1 MSNLRQISVFSGNI
15 ATDNADAIIMTLSS
29 ERLWFRKIDRDIRK
43 DSGKI
48 YYDQL
53 LNERPDDLE
62 TSVSYGNKNERSY
75 DIIFVADEYVS
86 SLGKIMISGLE
97 TADKF
102 AYKHISIPFLRSEV
116 MLKEVEKNDEERVA
130 EIVSGLAEYFE
141 KREGS
146 QIESVKFVIDNNER
160 ICSLLIIEI
169 WKNKFLKSKLT
180 NKMR

>member
-15 ATDNADAIIMTLSS
+15 AADDTDAIILTLSP
-29 ERLWFRKIDRDIRK
+29 ERLWFRKVDRDIRK
-43 DSGKI
+43 EGGKI

-53 LNERPDDLE
+53 PNERLDNLE
-62 TSVSYGNKNERSY
+62 TFIAYGNKNERSC
-75 DIIFVADEYVS
+75 DVIFVADEYVS

-130 EIVSGLAEYFE
+130 EIVSGLAKYFE
-141 KREGS
+141 KREES

-160 ICSLLIIEI
+160 ICSLLIMEI
-169 WKNKFLKSKLT
+169 WKNKFLRSKLT

>member
-1 MSNLRQISVFSGNI
+1 MSNLKQISVFSGNI
-15 ATDNADAIIMTLSS
+15 ATDNANVIIMTLSP
-29 ERLWFRKIDRDIRK
+29 EGLWFRKIDRDIRK
-43 DSGKI
+43 DGGKI

-53 LNERPDDLE
+53 PNEKLDDLE
-62 TSVSYGNKNERSY
+62 TFIAYGNKNERSY
-75 DIIFVADEYVS
+75 DIIFVADKYRS

-102 AYKHISIPFLRSEV
+102 AYKHISIPFLRSGV
-116 MLKEVEKNDEERVA
+116 MLKEVEKNDKERVVG
-130 EIVSGLAEYFE
+130 IVSGLAEYFE

-146 QIESVKFVIDNNER
+146 QIESVKFVIDNNEQ